1 MKIGASLRC
10 ENNAAITIFK
20 GRSGYAVKDFKG
32 TMFAE
37 KGVDLR
43 GLIFHHNKNEEY
55 EVLAELGILST
66 SGAPSRRVRKLSRKV
81 QNFSEGP
88 KEHKLK
94 KKADVCALA
103 SLDSEL
109 AFNLL

>member
-1 MKIGASLRC
+1 M
-10 ENNAAITIFK
+10 
-20 GRSGYAVKDFKG
+20 
-32 TMFAE
+32 
-37 KGVDLR
+37 
-43 GLIFHHNKNEEY
+43 
-55 EVLAELGILST
+55 
-66 SGAPSRRVRKLSRKV
+66 RKLARKV

-109 AFNLL
+109 AFNLLEYFYTKCGADQATLDRYGIKAVKESYTSKGTYKYTIDNFMICYDNSTFIKFKKPAQHGNEKLLFQYQIKHGS